1 MKFDLIFDGETI
13 KGAVAAEGGGKR
25 LSARIRS
32 SRPWWQVRL
41 TFWSARR
48 EIRGDTDESTGR
60 CGPALRASGAGL
72 QRRCCGANKVVH
84 RASVAGAFEPLTLSL
99 CHSIAMAGKTS
110 VQREASAGGLLF
122 RSGIKRHNRTTGRQ
136 SHGPDYREAACKE
149 TAVTSYPLSA
159 GIAVFQ
165 EHQRF
170 QFPGLAEEAGPLLL

>member
-1 MKFDLIFDGETI
+1 M
-13 KGAVAAEGGGKR
+13 
-25 LSARIRS
+25 
-32 SRPWWQVRL
+32 
-41 TFWSARR
+41 ARR
-48 EIRGDTDESTGR
+48 SRAPSPPKEAGSACPRGSGRLGPGGR
-60 CGPALRASGAGL
+60 CGLPFGRRGVKYAAIRMRVPAAVVPRCVPAGRAS
-72 QRRCCGANKVVH
+72 N
-84 RASVAGAFEPLTLSL
+84 VAVAERIRWCTGRVWPVLEPLTLSL

-136 SHGPDYREAACKE
+136 SYGPDYREAACKE